1 MVPARVARL
10 SPDVLEAVLHHPP
23 PAELGPAPR
32 PVAREHVAE
41 QVRDEQHAAALHVA
55 PKVVE
60 RDPPELERARVGRLE
75 RGLAF
80 RGRLLL
86 VLVEH
91 VLVAPRELLFQFE
104 AIADRE
110 ASLVLRTEFQQ
121 AVSGLPGYCVVDAL
135 GLEYCD
141 STCQHD
147 HWRRGHKQICKKI
160 HRGGNAE
167 QYNADKK
174 YKEAVAVAAE
184 ACARDGP

>member
-1 MVPARVARL
+1 MVPAWISSL

-41 QVRDEQHAAALHVA
+41 EVRDEQHAAAFHVA
-55 PKVVE
+55 PQVVE
-60 RDPPELERARVGRLE
+60 RDLPELERARVGRLE

-110 ASLVLRTEFQQ
+110 APPILRTELVE
-121 AVSGLPGYCVVDAL
+121 AIGGLSRDGMMDAL
-135 GLEYCD
+135 GLED
-141 STCQHD
+141 DVERTLLTEWQRIQPRPVED
-147 HWRRGHKQICKKI
+147 
-160 HRGGNAE
+160 
-167 QYNADKK
+167 
-174 YKEAVAVAAE
+174 
-184 ACARDGP
+184 

>member
-32 PVAREHVAE
+32 PVAREHVPE
-41 QVRDEQHAAALHVA
+41 QVRDEQHAAAFYVTTQ
-55 PKVVE
+55 VVE
-60 RDPPELERARVGRLE
+60 RDLPELERARVGRLE

-110 ASLVLRTEFQQ
+110 ASLVLGTEL
-121 AVSGLPGYCVVDAL
+121 V
-135 GLEYCD
+135 
-141 STCQHD
+141 
-147 HWRRGHKQICKKI
+147 
-160 HRGGNAE
+160 
-167 QYNADKK
+167 
-174 YKEAVAVAAE
+174 EAVGGLS
-184 ACARDGP
+184 RDGMMNSFGL

>member
-1 MVPARVARL
+1 MVPAWISSL

-32 PVAREHVAE
+32 PAAREHVPE
-41 QVRDEQHAAALHVA
+41 EVRDEQHAAALHVA
-55 PKVVE
+55 PQVVE
-60 RDPPELERARVGRLE
+60 RDLPELERARVGRLE

-110 ASLVLRTEFQQ
+110 ASLVLRGQ
-121 AVSGLPGYCVVDAL
+121 S
-135 GLEYCD
+135 CD
-141 STCQHD
+141 
-147 HWRRGHKQICKKI
+147 R
-160 HRGGNAE
+160 
-167 QYNADKK
+167 
-174 YKEAVAVAAE
+174 VF
-184 ACARDGP
+184 CAWTT